1 MTGVRAISTKTGLVL
16 SLTKHAIKKMKDC
29 GELSIDL
36 VTGTTKLHVKLMRDT
51 TYRARERERL
61 KDAEEQQDTQKQIR
75 DLAKD
80 LDN

>member
-16 SLTKHAIKKMKDC
+16 SLTKHAIKKMKDG